1 MLEVVH
7 LSKIYKTKGG
17 VETKAL
23 NDVSVRFPEK
33 GLVFL
38 LGKSGSG
45 KSTLLNVCGGLDSPT
60 SGEIIVKGRSSKN
73 FSQSDFDSYRNT
85 FIGFVFQEYNILNEF
100 TVEDNIALALELQG
114 KPKDKKAIKALLD
127 EVELGAYAR
136 RKPNTLSGG
145 QKQRI
150 AIARALIKQPEIIM
164 ADEPTGALDSAT
176 GKQVFDTLKK
186 LSQKKL
192 VIVVS
197 HDRDSAEEYADRI
210 IELKDGK
217 IISDV
222 SKEAAAAQP
231 LGENLS
237 VIGENTLSVKN
248 GATLTEQ
255 DYRYIYA
262 FLSNHQGAMITSGE
276 KEIAD
281 FKKASHI
288 TEEGGKEFFADTDE
302 KKIPKK
308 KYDPK
313 KTQFIRSKLP
323 LRHAFKIG
331 VSGLKSK
338 PFRLIFT
345 VLLCSVAF
353 IMFGL
358 FSTLTFY
365 DKNETLYQTLDDSG
379 VTVLH
384 VDKRYK
390 TTTVNTYTNG
400 NGETETNSYD
410 GAMHTRMTE
419 EEVQKIAST
428 FGAETFGVTALS
440 KSYETDISYG
450 GYNVNPV
457 SIENVNLSSSTGR
470 YYVAELCYAGYLP
483 ESHPFRTNRLKA
495 GAYPAADDEIMI
507 SSYTASVL
515 VAASYQGVT
524 DEAQLIGKSISFRI
538 SDTPASAFK
547 ISGIFNSG
555 DNVLAQK
562 YGKYTEAVQINGN
575 DETRKELNS
584 LSAELTDGYHQIAF
598 FTEKTAN
605 DIRNATKI
613 SLLEKERL
621 YNRRA
626 ALFEESGESGYYNSF
641 YFVKSSSLEEPE
653 KTVWLN
659 GKTNVSNGEAVVS
672 LSTLGNI
679 LERYYSYDSEL
690 SNNIYYDIINGG
702 YFVDSSWLVEEWLN
716 NRSVPQDDASAD
728 SKNAYQKFLQLTQ
741 DGGKFEQQ
749 ANQYKFFNLA
759 YKIPSV
765 TDAVENNSFY
775 WLYCAAQ
782 GRVDYYTET
791 EGNVT
796 LSLSAEQIKFIAQ
809 TVLEKTT
816 AAFGSNI
823 SFDARAIVPNY
834 EGDRPT
840 GEKKSFS
847 VSGVYLGTISDTFF
861 VSDSDYSVLAQII
874 DDNTD
879 NYFYSSMTTTEYVS
893 SNNSLYDAVFF
904 PYSSA
909 QRKNLSL
916 FSYEF
921 GEDHARIAI
930 GNTAAL
936 ELDIVNSMVEEMSK
950 VFMWIGIVLAA
961 FSMLLLSSF
970 IATSIS
976 YKKKEIGILRAVG
989 ARGADVFKIFFSE
1002 ASVIA
1007 AICFALGIAG
1017 SIFGCRLLNNEL
1029 ADTLNASIFV
1039 FGGASIAILLG
1050 IAVVTSAIA
1059 TFLPVFS
1066 AARKKP
1072 VEAIRAL

>member
-1 MLEVVH
+1 MLEAVH
-7 LSKIYKTKGG
+7 LTKVYKTKGG

-127 EVELGAYAR
+127 EVELGAYAH

-186 LSQKKL
+186 LSAKKL

-222 SKEAAAAQP
+222 TKEAAEAQP

-248 GATLTEQ
+248 GAALTEQ

-288 TEEGGKEFFADTDE
+288 TEDGGKEFFADTDE

-313 KTQFIRSKLP
+313 KTHFIRSKLP

-338 PFRLIFT
+338 PVRLIFT

-365 DKNETLYQTLDDSG
+365 DKNETLYQTIDDSDID
-379 VTVLH
+379 VLH
-384 VDKRYK
+384 AGK
-390 TTTVNTYTNG
+390 TYQYTVAGTYSNG
-400 NGETETNSYD
+400 DSYSY
-410 GAMHTRMTE
+410 TSSTPTKMTE

-428 FGAETFGVTALS
+428 FGAETFGAIQTEKTIGNVNVSNLGSYYYAGYSLDARKIAYGAYLPDGHAFRSKITEGKYPVNDDEICISTYTASALVTAKYADVKTARDLIGKTVS
-440 KSYETDISYG
+440 FESY
-450 GYNVNPV
+450 
-457 SIENVNLSSSTGR
+457 SSST
-470 YYVAELCYAGYLP
+470 P
-483 ESHPFRTNRLKA
+483 
-495 GAYPAADDEIMI
+495 
-507 SSYTASVL
+507 SS
-515 VAASYQGVT
+515 
-524 DEAQLIGKSISFRI
+524 
-538 SDTPASAFK
+538 FK
-547 ISGIFNSG
+547 ISGIFDSG
-555 DNVLAQK
+555 DNKFPAEYEK
-562 YGKYTEAVQINGN
+562 YKTEKIKNGSSEEESIVN
-575 DETRKELNS
+575 KITVS
-584 LSAELTDGYHQIAF
+584 VTDGYHQIAF
-598 FTEKTAN
+598 FTKTTLEALIAERNSSSGNDALNGYIDWNYQATLFENPFDPNPSFSAMPYLSASLLADKVTTVYLTGKTSVGAGEVVLSAPAFQEWLYSYQRYSDSAINALRTEFSTNGYGEYMDYIPWWLTEETTPDASEQAAYEFLLSLTDKSGTYQQHALIYKTVNALFNKTLTLFGVEKTFDEWRYVAN
-605 DIRNATKI
+605 QGFYEIYDEVAGKYNQI
-613 SLLEKERL
+613 SLSGEEIQQV
-621 YNRRA
+621 YA
-626 ALFEESGESGYYNSF
+626 ALLTEMNEKNLLSVTSKVYIQEYNDAVSSSAKTF
-641 YFVKSSSLEEPE
+641 TVVGVARYNNSMLLFFNDTDYNAFKTIAEDNGVKSYQ
-653 KTVWLN
+653 
-659 GKTNVSNGEAVVS
+659 SNETITSKYVV
-672 LSTLGNI
+672 
-679 LERYYSYDSEL
+679 
-690 SNNIYYDIINGG
+690 
-702 YFVDSSWLVEEWLN
+702 
-716 NRSVPQDDASAD
+716 P
-728 SKNAYQKFLQLTQ
+728 KNA
-741 DGGKFEQQ
+741 
-749 ANQYKFFNLA
+749 
-759 YKIPSV
+759 V
-765 TDAVENNSFY
+765 
-775 WLYCAAQ
+775 
-782 GRVDYYTET
+782 
-791 EGNVT
+791 
-796 LSLSAEQIKFIAQ
+796 
-809 TVLEKTT
+809 
-816 AAFGSNI
+816 
-823 SFDARAIVPNY
+823 
-834 EGDRPT
+834 
-840 GEKKSFS
+840 
-847 VSGVYLGTISDTFF
+847 
-861 VSDSDYSVLAQII
+861 
-874 DDNTD
+874 
-879 NYFYSSMTTTEYVS
+879 
-893 SNNSLYDAVFF
+893 YDAVFF

-909 QRKNLSL
+909 HRNNLSM
-916 FSYEF
+916 FSYDYDEN
-921 GEDHARIAI
+921 DARIFI
-930 GNTAAL
+930 GNTAAQ
-936 ELDIVNSMVEEMSK
+936 ELDMVNTMVGEMSK
-950 VFMWIGIVLAA
+950 VFMWVGIVLAA
-961 FSMLLLSSF
+961 FSMLLLSGF

-1002 ASVIA
+1002 AFVIA
-1007 AICFALGIAG
+1007 LICLALGIAG
-1017 SIFGCRLLNNEL
+1017 SVFGCRLLNNEL
-1029 ADTLNASIFV
+1029 ADTINASIFV

-1066 AARKKP
+1066 AAKKKP